1 MIQERHRAALPGLGR
16 TESGKPTVTL
26 TDGLPHLSLL
36 DRSIRGHELTH
47 SVGLL

>member
-16 TESGKPTVTL
+16 TESGKPTVIL